1 MPQTPGFSVV
11 SEETVAEIG
20 SRALRLR
27 HDRTGAEIV
36 FLLNDDDNKVF
47 MASFRTPPSD
57 DTGVPHILEHSV
69 LNGSRKYPLKEPFAE
84 LLKSSLNTFLNA
96 FTYSD
101 RTVYPVASRNDADFR
116 NLMDVYLDAVFYP
129 TLARETFLQ
138 EGWHYHAESADE
150 PLTYTG
156 IVYNEMLGAYSDPES
171 LLGELLYQSLYPDS
185 IYALS
190 SGGDPEAIP
199 KLSYEEFC
207 EFHTRYYHPSNAR
220 FLLAGNL
227 DVDERLE
234 HLAEYLD
241 GFDAHAVDSAIAPQ
255 PPLRSSQTR
264 EASYAITE
272 GEDPTGKTYAL
283 WGWTVGSVTDAENYL
298 ACSVLARILNGTPA
312 SPLRK
317 ALIESGLGES
327 TLDWGFDGDLR
338 DANYSIGLKG
348 TDPEKVVEIAALINK
363 TLGDLVRD
371 GISQRMVDAAINT
384 VEFHLR
390 EANLG
395 GFPKNLY
402 YGLMALTAW
411 NYDADPLTHLRYE
424 QALTAVRTGI
434 SEGRYFEQFID
445 REMLQN
451 PHRSTIV
458 LKPDDQ
464 AEAKRLVRLRER
476 LDAEKAA
483 MSAEAIDR
491 LVREAEELR
500 ISQLQPDPP
509 EALACM
515 PVLPRSAISA
525 KAEHVPYVVVQEAPY
540 TLSWC
545 EQPTR
550 GIAYVKVLFDA
561 SGVPQELLP
570 YLGVF
575 GQLCV
580 QAGTA
585 NRDYVNLTEEIGI
598 HTGGIAGGYSSGGH
612 MRDPA
617 RVNSHLSFTGKSL
630 LSKVPELMGLIA
642 EIVSELK
649 LDNLDRVRE
658 IVSVAKSAKQSAIVP
673 AGNAFVSARLGAA
686 FSTSGM
692 HREIVSGLSQYYFLE
707 HLVRRLEVEPF
718 EVLAEFQA
726 LAECLFRVGGMQVH
740 VTGGEAE
747 LAACRAELHRFSD
760 ALVAESATPARHQFE
775 PLPANEGWSVP
786 SKVQYVGKA
795 ANLYDLGLEYHGS
808 FAVLDALLSRG
819 YLWDKV
825 RVQGA
830 AYGCSMDLD
839 FVTGTFLCLSYRDPN
854 LSRTLTVFDEM
865 SDWLAAQRLSESEY
879 DKLVIGTMGTVD
891 APRTASQIGGV
902 ALRRAQSGISAD
914 EVQEL
919 RDQIL
924 SSTSADLARY
934 VDVLGAFAKRGQI
947 CVVGGEEKLRQ
958 SAGCFAELRPVFE

>member
-1 MPQTPGFSVV
+1 VPKTPGFSVV

-20 SRALRLR
+20 SRTLRLR
-27 HDRTGAEIV
+27 HDRTGAEIL

-47 MASFRTPPSD
+47 MASFRTPPLD
-57 DTGVPHILEHSV
+57 DAGVPHILEHSV

-101 RTVYPVASRNDADFR
+101 RTVYPVASRNHEDFR

-138 EGWHYHAESADE
+138 EGWHYHADSAEE
-150 PLTYTG
+150 PLSYTG

-171 LLGELLYQSLYPDS
+171 VLGELLYQSLYPDT

-199 KLSYEEFC
+199 TLSYEAFC
-207 EFHTRYYHPSNAR
+207 DFHAQYYHPSNAR
-220 FLLAGNL
+220 FVLAGDL
-227 DVDERLE
+227 DVDERLA

-241 GFDAHAVDSAIAPQ
+241 DFDAREVNSEIKPQ
-255 PPLRSSQTR
+255 VPLRSSQTR

-272 GEDPTGKTYAL
+272 GEDPRGKTYAL

-348 TDPEKVVEIAALINK
+348 TDPDKVADIAALIEK
-363 TLGDLVRD
+363 TLADLVSE
-371 GISQRMVDAAINT
+371 GISPRMVEAAINT

-395 GFPKNLY
+395 GFPKSLY
-402 YGLMALTAW
+402 YGLLAVTAW

-424 QALTAVRTGI
+424 QALSAVRAGI
-434 SEGRYFEQFID
+434 AEGRYFERFID

-464 AEAKRLVRLRER
+464 SETKRLARLRER

-483 MSAEAIDR
+483 MSSEQVETI
-491 LVREAEELR
+491 VREAEELR
-500 ISQLQPDPP
+500 TAQLQPDPP

-515 PVLPRSAISA
+515 PVLLRSAISA
-525 KAEHVPYVVVQEAPY
+525 SAEHVPYVVVQTQPY

-580 QAGTA
+580 QVGTT

-598 HTGGIAGGYSSGGH
+598 HTGGIGGAYSSSGH
-612 MRDPA
+612 VGDRK
-617 RVNSHLSFTGKSL
+617 RVHAHLSFGGKAL
-630 LSKVPELMGLIA
+630 CSKVPELIGLIA
-642 EIVSELK
+642 EIVSDLQ

-673 AGNAFVSARLGAA
+673 AGNTFVAARLGAA
-686 FSTSGM
+686 YSAAGM
-692 HREIVSGLSQYYFLE
+692 HREIVSGLTQYYFLE

-718 EVLAEFQA
+718 DVLAEFRA
-726 LAECLFRVGGMQVH
+726 LADCLFRVGGMQVH
-740 VTGGEAE
+740 VTGGEPE
-747 LAACRAELHRFSD
+747 LAACRAELGRL
-760 ALVAESATPARHQFE
+760 AEPLVAESAPLVRHVFE
-775 PLPANEGWSVP
+775 RPPANEGWSVP

-808 FAVLDALLSRG
+808 FAVLDTLMSRG

-839 FVTGTFLCLSYRDPN
+839 FVTGTFRCLSYRDPN
-854 LSRTLTVFDEM
+854 LARTLQVFDEM
-865 SDWLAAQRLSESEY
+865 ADWLASQRLSESEY

-891 APRTASQIGGV
+891 APRTASQIGAV
-902 ALRRAQSGISAD
+902 ALRRALTGISSE
-914 EVQEL
+914 EVQL
-919 RDQIL
+919 RRDEIL
-924 SSTSADLARY
+924 GSSSADLSRY
-934 VDVLGAFAKRGQI
+934 VDALQAFAKKGRI
-947 CVVGGEEKLRQ
+947 CVIGGEEKLRE
-958 SAGCFAELRPVFE
+958 SADCFSELRPVFE

>member
-1 MPQTPGFSVV
+1 
-11 SEETVAEIG
+11 
-20 SRALRLR
+20 RALRLR
-27 HDRTGAEIV
+27 HDRTGADIL

-47 MASFRTPPSD
+47 MASFRTPPQD
-57 DTGVPHILEHSV
+57 DAGVPHILEHSV

-84 LLKSSLNTFLNA
+84 LLKCSLNTFLNA
-96 FTYSD
+96 FTYND
-101 RTVYPVASRNDADFR
+101 RTVYPVASRNHEDFR
-116 NLMDVYLDAVFYP
+116 NLMDVYLDACFYP

-138 EGWHYHAESADE
+138 EGWHYHADSADE
-150 PLTYTG
+150 PLSYTG

-199 KLSYEEFC
+199 TLTYEAFC
-207 EFHTRYYHPSNAR
+207 DFHASYYHPSNAR
-220 FLLAGNL
+220 FLLAGDL
-227 DVDERLE
+227 DVDERLA

-241 GFDAHAVDSAIAPQ
+241 GFEAREVDSVIQPQ

-272 GEDPTGKTYAL
+272 GEDPQGKTYAL
-283 WGWTVGSVTDAENYL
+283 WGWTMGSVTDAESYL

-338 DANYSIGLKG
+338 DTNYSIGLKG
-348 TDPEKVVEIAALINK
+348 TDPDKVADIATLIEK
-363 TLGDLVRD
+363 TLGDLVGD
-371 GISQRMVDAAINT
+371 GISTRMVEAAINT

-402 YGLMALTAW
+402 YGLMAVTAW

-424 QALTAVRTGI
+424 QALSAVRAGI
-434 SEGRYFEQFID
+434 GEGRYFEQLID
-445 REMLQN
+445 REMLRN
-451 PHRSTIV
+451 PHRATIV
-458 LKPDDQ
+458 LTPDDQ
-464 AEAKRLVRLRER
+464 AEVKRLARLRTR

-483 MSAEAIDR
+483 MSAGDIATI
-491 LVREAEELR
+491 VREADELR
-500 ISQLQPDPP
+500 TSQLEPDPP

-515 PVLPRSAISA
+515 PVLARSAISA
-525 KAEHVPYVVVQEAPY
+525 KAQHIPYVVTQTAPY

-561 SGVPQELLP
+561 SGVPQDLLP

-580 QAGTA
+580 QVGTA

-598 HTGGIAGGYSSGGH
+598 HTGGIGGGYSSSGH
-612 MRDPA
+612 LTDYK
-617 RVNSHLSFTGKSL
+617 RVNTHLGFGGKAL
-630 LSKVPELMGLIA
+630 CSKVPELMGLIA
-642 EIVSELK
+642 EIVSDFK

-673 AGNAFVSARLGAA
+673 SGNSFVSARLGAA
-686 FSTSGM
+686 YSTTGM
-692 HREIVSGLSQYYFLE
+692 HREITSGLTQYYFLE
-707 HLVRRLEVEPF
+707 HLVRRLEVEPH
-718 EVLAEFQA
+718 EVLAEFRA
-726 LAECLFRVGGMQVH
+726 LADCLFRVGGMQVH
-740 VTGGEAE
+740 VTGSDAE
-747 LAACRAELHRFSD
+747 LAACQAELGRFTD
-760 ALVAESATPARHQFE
+760 ALVAESAPVARHQFE
-775 PLPANEGWSVP
+775 PIPANEGWSVP

-795 ANLYDLGLEYHGS
+795 ANLYALGLDYHGS
-808 FAVLDALLSRG
+808 FAVLDTLLSRG

-830 AYGCSMDLD
+830 AYGCSLDLD
-839 FVTGTFLCLSYRDPN
+839 FMTGTLCCLSYRDPN
-854 LSRTLTVFDEM
+854 LARTLQVFDEM
-865 SDWLAAQRLSESEY
+865 PDWLASQRVSESEY

-891 APRTASQIGGV
+891 SPRTASQIGAV
-902 ALRRAQSGISAD
+902 ALRRALSGISGA
-914 EVQEL
+914 EVQKRRDEILGSSSGDLL
-919 RDQIL
+919 RPLEALRAFTEQGRICVIGGDEKLQE
-924 SSTSADLARY
+924 SAD
-934 VDVLGAFAKRGQI
+934 
-947 CVVGGEEKLRQ
+947 
-958 SAGCFAELRPVFE
+958 CFAQLRPVFE